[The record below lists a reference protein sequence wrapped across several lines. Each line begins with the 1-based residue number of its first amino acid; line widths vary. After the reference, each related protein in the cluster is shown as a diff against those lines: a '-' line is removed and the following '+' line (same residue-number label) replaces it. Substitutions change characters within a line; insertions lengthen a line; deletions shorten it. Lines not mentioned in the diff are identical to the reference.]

1 MESTSSGENLGEEYY
16 IEENSIDG
24 FKNLDFEKEHFVDTN
39 SMEGLEDLEFAE
51 NEKDQPM
58 KSSLYK
64 GPPEPCIG
72 LIFEEWE
79 DAQSCYKAYARRK
92 GFSIRKNRARRSR
105 TDNSVIGVEFC
116 CHREGFRRPSCYK
129 KHKDASHSSETMIG
143 CKATMHVTKDDEKW
157 VVSKFETE
165 HNHVLCSPKS
175 TLLLRGNRGITRAQ
189 KNLIDVLNDAGVPPR
204 KIVHI
209 LALFVKKNRV
219 HHLPQ
224 HYILQRWTINAKS
237 HVANEISS
245 TLMSEVLEQEG
256 IKSSSTFTKHSLMIE
271 VLKVVEEGQK
281 SQKKHAHLAL
291 ALHKVHSEL
300 LAMGE
305 EEEDNEDINIDGDLG
320 SAPLLE
326 GGTQLLSNITF
337 TLHDPPHVASKG
349 RPKSLRQKHPMEN
362 QVGKKR
368 KCGICRQP
376 GHIRTNCPTQKEA
389 RDNVGG
395 TSSSPTILNASTNQ
409 ALHKASLDFNSPI
422 IVSQDPRHSTF
433 MDLMMEATYTSSF

>member
-1 MESTSSGENLGEEYY
+1 MFSSFQGELLL
-16 IEENSIDG
+16 SQ
-24 FKNLDFEKEHFVDTN
+24 K
-39 SMEGLEDLEFAE
+39 
-51 NEKDQPM
+51 
-58 KSSLYK
+58 
-64 GPPEPCIG
+64 
-72 LIFEEWE
+72 
-79 DAQSCYKAYARRK
+79 QS
-92 GFSIRKNRARRSR
+92 
-105 TDNSVIGVEFC
+105 
-116 CHREGFRRPSCYK
+116 
-129 KHKDASHSSETMIG
+129 
-143 CKATMHVTKDDEKW
+143 
-157 VVSKFETE
+157 VSKFHEEGTTKIYKVVANE
-165 HNHVLCSPKS
+165 KENLVYEVVFDLVDNEAFCSCHKFEFNGILC
-175 TLLLRGNRGITRAQ
+175 R
-189 KNLIDVLNDAGVPPR
+189 
-204 KIVHI
+204 HI

-349 RPKSLRQKHPMEN
+349 RSKSLRQKHPMEN
-362 QVGKKR
+362 LSRKK
-368 KCGICRQP
+368 
-376 GHIRTNCPTQKEA
+376 KEV
-389 RDNVGG
+389 DNVGG

-409 ALHKASLDFNSPI
+409 ALHEASLDFNSPI